1 MTKHKGENVGRATL
15 VVMITLFLSR
25 ILGFVRE
32 TIIAGV
38 FGATYQTDAFV
49 AAFALPDMMYDLL
62 VAGALSAGF
71 MPVFTG
77 YLAKDDEDGA
87 WKAANTFI
95 TVAIIFIIVFNI
107 FGMVFAKYLV
117 PLVAAGVVDD
127 AKTFQLTVE
136 LTRVMLPAVTFTVI
150 AGLLKGILNSYKR
163 FRASAFGPVVYNI
176 GIILGA
182 LLLGKTFGIYGMAV
196 GVIVGAIFNA
206 LVQTPEFLRIGGRFT
221 LKVDLK
227 NPGYKRMLRLMGP
240 SLIGLAFVRLNLLLN
255 QNIASFLDEGSIT
268 ALRYAQRIMLLPI
281 GIFSA
286 SISTTIFPTMSQ
298 LIARKEYD
306 EFRNTFSLGL
316 RTLTFITIPCSVGL
330 IALNTPVVRLLFKH
344 GAFTE
349 DNLKMTAFALVFYSI
364 GIIGQSI
371 VPIIIR
377 GFYSIQDTKTPVKIG
392 FIVLVFN
399 LILNIS
405 FVTFSDMAIG
415 GIAFSTSLTSILE
428 MILLYRMLG
437 KRIKR
442 LRTRELMLSG
452 TRSIIASVIMGL
464 AAYFSYKVIDAVIG
478 HTSKL
483 SQLFGAGVPI
493 AIGVIVFV
501 AAAYILKMPE
511 LKIVMDMVKRKVKR
525 SR

>member
-1 MTKHKGENVGRATL
+1 MTKHKGEHVGRATL

-32 TIIAGV
+32 TIVAGV
-38 FGATYQTDAFV
+38 FGATYQTDAFY
-49 AAFALPDMMYDLL
+49 AAFAIPDMMYDLL
-62 VAGALSAGF
+62 IAGALSAGF
-71 MPVFTG
+71 MPVFTE

-95 TVAIIFIIVFNI
+95 TVAIIFILTFNI
-107 FGMVFAKYLV
+107 FGMIFAKYLV

-127 AKTFQLTVE
+127 PRKFKLTVE

-163 FRASAFGPVVYNI
+163 FRVSAYGPVVYNI

-182 LLLGKTFGIYGMAV
+182 ALFGRRFGIYGMAA
-196 GVIVGAIFNA
+196 GVIIGAIFNA
-206 LVQTPEFLRIGGRFT
+206 LVQTPEFLRVGGKFT
-221 LKVDLK
+221 LKVDL
-227 NPGYKRMLRLMGP
+227 NNTGYKRMLRLMGP

-255 QNIASFLDEGSIT
+255 QNIASLLDDGSIT

-286 SISTTIFPTMSQ
+286 SISTTIFPTMSS
-298 LIARKEYD
+298 LIARKEYE
-306 EFRNTFSLGL
+306 EFRKTFSLGL
-316 RTLTFITIPCSVGL
+316 RTLTFITIPSSVGL
-330 IALNTPVVRLLFKH
+330 IALNIPVVRLLFKH

-349 DNLKMTAFALVFYSI
+349 ENLKMTAFALVFYSI

-392 FIVLVFN
+392 FVVLVFN
-399 LILNIS
+399 FILNVS
-405 FVTFSDMAIG
+405 FVKFSTLAIG

-428 MILLYRMLG
+428 MILLYQMLG
-437 KRIKR
+437 RRIKG
-442 LRTRELMLSG
+442 LKTRELMVSG
-452 TRSIIASVIMGL
+452 IKSLIASGIMGL
-464 AAYFSYKVIDAVIG
+464 TAFFSSKTIEAVIG
-478 HTSKL
+478 NSSK
-483 SQLFGAGVPI
+483 SAQLIGVGIPI
-493 AIGVIVFV
+493 AIAIVV
-501 AAAYILKMPE
+501 YIAAAYALKMSE
-511 LKIVMDMVKRKVKR
+511 LKTVLDMASRRVKRA
-525 SR
+525 S

>member
-32 TIIAGV
+32 TIVAGV
-38 FGATYQTDAFV
+38 FGATYQTDAFY
-49 AAFALPDMMYDLL
+49 AAFAIPDMMYDLL
-62 VAGALSAGF
+62 IAGALSAGF
-71 MPVFTG
+71 MPVFTE

-95 TVAIIFIIVFNI
+95 TVAIIFIVVFNI
-107 FGMVFAKYLV
+107 LGMIFAKYLV

-127 AKTFQLTVE
+127 PRKYKLTVE

-163 FRASAFGPVVYNI
+163 FRVSAYGPVVYNI

-182 LLLGKTFGIYGMAV
+182 ALLGRQFGIYGMAV
-196 GVIVGAIFNA
+196 GVIIGAIFNA
-206 LVQTPEFLRIGGRFT
+206 LVQTPEFLKVGGKFT
-221 LKVDLK
+221 LKIDLK
-227 NPGYKRMLRLMGP
+227 NPGYKKMLHLMGP
-240 SLIGLAFVRLNLLLN
+240 SLVGLAFVRLNLLLN
-255 QNIASFLDEGSIT
+255 QNIASLLDDGSIT
-268 ALRYAQRIMLLPI
+268 ALRYAQRIMMLPI

-298 LIARKEYD
+298 LIAKKEYK
-306 EFRNTFSLGL
+306 EFTDTFSLGL
-316 RTLTFITIPCSVGL
+316 RTLTFITIPSSVGL

-349 DNLKMTAFALVFYSI
+349 ESLKMTAFALVFYSI

-377 GFYSIQDTKTPVKIG
+377 GFYSIQDTITPVVIG
-392 FIVLVFN
+392 FVVLIFN
-399 LILNIS
+399 LILNLS
-405 FVTFSDMAIG
+405 FVKFSHLAIG

-437 KRIKR
+437 RKIRGLK
-442 LRTRELMLSG
+442 TRELMSSG
-452 TRSIIASVIMGL
+452 IKSLIASIIMGL
-464 AAYFSYKVIDAVIG
+464 AAFLSSRAIEAVIG
-478 HTSKL
+478 YSSKMA
-483 SQLFGAGVPI
+483 QLIGVGVPI
-493 AIGVIVFV
+493 VIALIVYV

-511 LKIVMDMVKRKVKR
+511 LKIVVDMARRKVKHA
-525 SR
+525 S

>member
-1 MTKHKGENVGRATL
+1 MTKYKGENVGKATL
-15 VVMITLFLSR
+15 VVMVTLFLSR

-32 TIIAGV
+32 TIVAGV
-38 FGATYQTDAFV
+38 FGATYQTDAFY
-49 AAFALPDMMYDLL
+49 AAFAIPDMMYDLL
-62 VAGALSAGF
+62 IAGALSAGF
-71 MPVFTG
+71 MPVFTS

-87 WKAANTFI
+87 WKAANSFI
-95 TVAIIFIIVFNI
+95 TVAIIFIILFNI

-117 PLVAAGVVDD
+117 PLVAAGVVDNPE
-127 AKTFQLTVE
+127 KYRLTVQ

-182 LLLGKTFGIYGMAV
+182 ALLGRRFGIYGMAV
-196 GVIVGAIFNA
+196 GVIIGAIFNV
-206 LVQTPEFLRIGGRFT
+206 LVQTPEFLRIGGKFT
-221 LKVDLK
+221 LKIDLK
-227 NPGYKRMLRLMGP
+227 NPGYKKMLRLMGP

-255 QNIASFLDEGSIT
+255 QNIASLLDDGSIT

-286 SISTTIFPTMSQ
+286 SISTTIFPTMSS
-298 LIARKEYD
+298 LIARKEYE
-306 EFRNTFSLGL
+306 EFKKTFSLGL
-316 RTLTFITIPCSVGL
+316 RILTFITVPSSIGL
-330 IALNTPVVRLLFKH
+330 IALNIPIVRLLFKH

-349 DNLKMTAFALVFYSI
+349 GNLKLTALALGFYSI

-392 FIVLVFN
+392 FVVLIFN
-399 LILNIS
+399 LILNLF
-405 FVTFSDMAIG
+405 FVRFSDLAIG

-442 LRTRELMLSG
+442 LKTRELMASG
-452 TRSIIASVIMGL
+452 VKSTIASIIMGVVGYL
-464 AAYFSYKVIDAVIG
+464 AFKVIDGSIG
-478 HTSKL
+478 HASKIT
-483 SQLFGAGVPI
+483 QLLGVGVPI
-493 AIGVIVFV
+493 VIAIIVYVV
-501 AAAYILKMPE
+501 AAYMLKMPE
-511 LKIVMDMVKRKVKR
+511 LNYVVDMVRRKVKR
-525 SR
+525 GR